1 MQIFGYQF
9 VRVKDNPDK
18 EFSSFTPKATD
29 DGAVTIAASAFS
41 SQYVDLEGTVRTEA
55 ELITRYMKMALN
67 PEIIKA
73 VDEIT
78 NEAVT
83 RDDDGEV
90 VKIFLDNVDISP
102 NLKKLIEAEFEN
114 VKSLL
119 RFNVRYFEIFKRWY
133 IDGRLYYHA
142 IIDEKNLEQGIQ
154 ELRYVDPRKIK
165 KVREVVRKKSH
176 QSPDSLFS
184 TKNEYYIY
192 NDRGFNPVGIAAST
206 PTASGIR
213 IAKDS
218 IVFVT
223 SGLVDTNQTMVLSYL
238 HQAIK
243 ALNELRTL
251 EDATVIYRITRAPE
265 RRVWYIDIG
274 QLPNHKAEQYVRDV
288 MANHKNRMIYDCLA
302 MDTKVP
308 LLDGRTLTL
317 DEITKEFNEGKRLWA
332 YSCDPKTGEFAPGLI
347 TWSGVARKN
356 EKVLKITLDN
366 DKEIVCTHDHKFP
379 VWNKGFVEAKDLAIG
394 ESMIPFYAREKTIVS
409 KNSTYQQ
416 ILQNETNEWEF
427 THRLVSGWKDKNDL
441 LNEWTFK
448 NEHIEK
454 RTVHHKNYDRHDNTP
469 ENLTRMN
476 SKDHLLYHRQH
487 NSLAGKIGGK
497 VTAQRR
503 RDLGLPFFLNLSE
516 EKRIETARKN
526 GKILGDRKLGF
537 HQWSLEERNAHNIKA
552 SKILSEKLANDPE
565 FRKKF
570 TQAQRNAWTKEK
582 RAEKSEFSKL
592 QYKGQMNK
600 NEECSICGIVC
611 SIGNISR
618 WHNENCKELR
628 NHKIKNIEYL
638 DQRIDTGTL
647 CIDGDE
653 IYHNYHTF
661 ALDAGIYT
669 KNSMTG
675 EIKDD
680 RRFMTMLEDYWLPR
694 REGGRGTEVTT
705 LKGGES
711 LGKMEDV
718 EYFQKKLFNSLNIP
732 VARLEPENSIVS
744 IGGSGTLSRE
754 ELKFSKFVDRLGQ
767 RFATLFTEVLEKQLV
782 LKKIFSIE
790 EFLVF
795 KDMIEYEFSKDNYF
809 TELKAQEVLTARMN
823 ALMALQPFIGMYY
836 SNEWVRKEILKQDD
850 KQIRDM
856 DKQIEEEQEN
866 YQYLPPDQ
874 KMMLQ
879 QQEQQDQQM
888 AGEQDQQAQ
897 QAASPMGQ
905 AQQTSAAV
913 KQNPNPSL
921 QDMSKGKRANK
932 MLGSGTN

>member
-55 ELITRYMKMALN
+55 ELITRYRKMALN

-454 RTVHHKNYDRHDNTP
+454 RTVHHKNYDRH
-469 ENLTRMN
+469 
-476 SKDHLLYHRQH
+476 
-487 NSLAGKIGGK
+487 
-497 VTAQRR
+497 
-503 RDLGLPFFLNLSE
+503 
-516 EKRIETARKN
+516 
-526 GKILGDRKLGF
+526 
-537 HQWSLEERNAHNIKA
+537 
-552 SKILSEKLANDPE
+552 
-565 FRKKF
+565 
-570 TQAQRNAWTKEK
+570 
-582 RAEKSEFSKL
+582 
-592 QYKGQMNK
+592 
-600 NEECSICGIVC
+600 
-611 SIGNISR
+611 
-618 WHNENCKELR
+618 ENCKELR